1 MKKNMNDPSQLVAA
15 ISGGLRMSCLAI
27 SVAFAQHVLAQGA
40 TSATPSDSARTLS
53 TVTVLSQRER
63 ASVISSKP
71 LQSLSR
77 EELSQLGLQD
87 LADAVK
93 KFAGAQVKDYGG
105 IGGMKTVSVRNLGAH
120 HTAVSYDDV
129 TMSNIQAGQIDIS
142 RYTLDQVE
150 SVTLSVGGES
160 HWLQSARHYA
170 SGGLLSIKS
179 QREATDGRRLHVR
192 VRGASFGY
200 VSPSVRYWQPLDTAT
215 TLSLYGAF
223 TRADG
228 IYPYT
233 LVNGREKTRERRQ
246 NSDISS
252 WQGEANLYHT
262 WGEAGQIDAKVY
274 WYRSE
279 RGLPGS
285 VILYKGYGNER
296 LWDEDFFAQAVCTRR
311 LSRQLT
317 LKARLKYAHSWNQ
330 YEDKDVKYADGLRR
344 DVARQDEY
352 YGSATIGW
360 RPASWL
366 TLALAEDLIWGN
378 LRSNV
383 TISDNLT
390 DPPYPKRL
398 TSLTALSA
406 NMEWGRLRVSA
417 NLVGTF
423 AHERVKAGRQP
434 DDRRKLSPTVSASFR
449 LLPRQQLYLRA
460 MMKHTFRLPT
470 FNDLYYLRMG
480 NTGLRP
486 ENAREWNAGVTWS
499 GRPMSWI
506 KYLTATADGYLN
518 RVTDKIVAFP
528 STYVWKMAN
537 FGKVHIHGA
546 DLTLATEIPLVE
558 MREDRGISLLL
569 TATYTYQQATDKE
582 PRSASYGSQLPY
594 TPKHSGNFSAILRT
608 PWVSAGYS
616 LVAQG
621 KRWSSTQTTPTYALK
636 AYQEHSITLSRTFRW
651 SRCDLDLQATVHNLT
666 DAQYEIIKYYPMP
679 GRSWSVSATLRL

>member
-1 MKKNMNDPSQLVAA
+1 MNVIMFNAPLLAHIISKGIRMTCVA
-15 ISGGLRMSCLAI
+15 IGLTVSLCV
-27 SVAFAQHVLAQGA
+27 SAQ
-40 TSATPSDSARTLS
+40 TDTPKDSARTLDN
-53 TVTVLSQRER
+53 VTVLSQRER
-63 ASVISSKP
+63 ANVISSKP

-77 EELSQLGLQD
+77 EELTQLGLQE

-150 SVTLSVGGES
+150 SVTLSVGGEN

-170 SGGLLSIKS
+170 SGGVLSLKS
-179 QREATDGRRLHVR
+179 LRQPEDGRRLLVK

-200 VSPSVRYWQPLDTAT
+200 VSPSVRYWQPLGTAT
-215 TLSLYGAF
+215 TLSLCGAF

-233 LVNGREKTRERRQ
+233 LVNGREKTRERRL
-246 NSDISS
+246 NSDINS
-252 WQGEANLYHT
+252 WQGEANLYHS
-262 WGEAGQIDAKVY
+262 WGQNGQIDTKVY

-296 LWDEDFFAQAVCTRR
+296 LWDEDFFAQTVCTRQ

-317 LKARLKYAHSWNQ
+317 LRARLKYAHSWNK
-330 YEDKDVKYADGLRR
+330 YEDRDVKYPDGLRR
-344 DVARQDEY
+344 DVARQNEY
-352 YGSATIGW
+352 YASATLGW
-360 RPASWL
+360 RPTHWL
-366 TLALAEDLIWGN
+366 TMALAEDVFWGN

-390 DPPYPKRL
+390 DPPYPERL

-423 AHERVKAGRQP
+423 AHERVKAGKQP
-434 DDRRKLSPTVSASFR
+434 DDRRKLSPTVSASYQ
-449 LLPRQQLYLRA
+449 LLPHQQLYLRA
-460 MMKHTFRLPT
+460 MMKNTFRMPT

-486 ENAREWNAGVTWS
+486 ENAHEWNAGVTWS
-499 GRPMSWI
+499 GQPVRWI
-506 KYLTATADGYLN
+506 KYLSVTADGYFN

-537 FGKVHIHGA
+537 FGKVDIKGI
-546 DLTLATEIPLVE
+546 DLTLATEIPLLE
-558 MREDRGISLLL
+558 TRRGRGISLLL
-569 TATYTYQQATDKE
+569 TGAYTYLEATDKE
-582 PRSASYGSQLPY
+582 ERSNSYGSQLPY
-594 TPKHSGNFSAILRT
+594 TPKQSGNFSAILRT
-608 PWVSAGYS
+608 PWVNAGYS
-616 LVAQG
+616 MVAQG
-621 KRWSSTQTTPTYALK
+621 KRWSSTLTTPTYTLK
-636 AYQEHSITLSRTFRW
+636 AYQEHTVTLSRAFKW
-651 SRCDLDLQATVHNLT
+651 AGWGLDLQASLHNLT

-679 GRSWSVSATLRL
+679 GRSWSVSATLHL